1 MKWLFN
7 KPYEELSIL
16 LKKFE
21 REIKEEGILEK
32 DFDEALYLRTKYFFE
47 NEAFKII
54 QQRKIE
60 AARKEELHRK
70 KMEEQA
76 EEGRKKMQ
84 KFSDK
89 YSGNLEL
96 EKKR

>member
-1 MKWLFN
+1 M
-7 KPYEELSIL
+7 
-16 LKKFE
+16 
-21 REIKEEGILEK
+21 EIKEELQK
-32 DFDEALYLRTKYFFE
+32 R
-47 NEAFKII
+47 
-54 QQRKIE
+54 
-60 AARKEELHRK
+60 